1 MHASAWMAESSNK
14 TVLLSYLERNK
25 ITIPAN
31 TPKSDLEYLREIFLT
46 NFKFESNV
54 LLDITIQRF
63 DAEFNDFIDLEDG
76 DEVFHKDKLKAV
88 VTPILA
94 QDTPEPSSACSEVS
108 LSLSLSL
115 SPSHHNFEYQ
125 YEYTLKFACIVLC
138 AVCICKNFN

>member
-1 MHASAWMAESSNK
+1 MAESSDK
-14 TVLLSYLERNK
+14 TVLLSYLERNKK

-63 DAEFNDFIDLEDG
+63 DADFSDFIDLEDG

-94 QDTPEPSSACSEVS
+94 QDTPEPCSACSEVR
-108 LSLSLSL
+108 LSLSS
-115 SPSHHNFEYQ
+115 
-125 YEYTLKFACIVLC
+125 
-138 AVCICKNFN
+138 

>member
-1 MHASAWMAESSNK
+1 MLKMAESSDK
-14 TVLLSYLERNK
+14 TILSYLERNKK

-31 TPKSDLEYLREIFLT
+31 TPKSDLEYLRGIFLT
-46 NFKFESNV
+46 SFQFESNV

-63 DAEFNDFIDLEDG
+63 DADLNDFIDLEDG

-94 QDTPEPSSACSEVS
+94 QDTPEPSSACSEVR

-115 SPSHHNFEYQ
+115 SRHNFECQCKYK
-125 YEYTLKFACIVLC
+125 LKFACTVMYP
-138 AVCICKNFN
+138 